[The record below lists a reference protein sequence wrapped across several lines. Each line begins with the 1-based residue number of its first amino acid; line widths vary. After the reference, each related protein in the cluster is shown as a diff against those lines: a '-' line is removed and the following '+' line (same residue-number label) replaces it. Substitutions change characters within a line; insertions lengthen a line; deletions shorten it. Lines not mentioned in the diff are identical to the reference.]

1 MFDKP
6 NQLVFYANVVAIV
19 FGAIVVVFSDFIITG
34 TIFIICGALLIFEQI
49 KQNKAAF
56 TISELKKILT
66 IHDTG
71 GSKATQAEKQVTAAC
86 HVENK
91 IYWFRNVPAIGSI
104 SNFRIDGATLDD
116 QKKENGAYHICAKI
130 PAGLKATDGFDL
142 TLACDYQNAFT
153 KTEGV
158 LSHVV
163 NDDTRQLHLI
173 VELPKGRP
181 VTSAK
186 LYCKHN
192 GVEQALLPPVITGET
207 KIESE
212 IQDPILGAEYCL
224 QWNWPEESVVKKIG
238 RMF

>member
-6 NQLVFYANVVAIV
+6 NQLVFYANVLAIV
-19 FGAIVVVFSDFIITG
+19 FGTILILFSDFFLTG
-34 TIFIICGALLIFEQI
+34 LIFIICGGLLIFEQI
-49 KQNKAAF
+49 RQNKAAF
-56 TISELKKILT
+56 TISDLKKILT

-71 GSKATQAEKQVTAAC
+71 GSKATQTEKQVTAAC
-86 HVENK
+86 HVDNK
-91 IYWFRNVPAIGSI
+91 VYWFRNIPVIGSI
-104 SNFRIDGATLDD
+104 SNFRIEGATLDD
-116 QKKENGAYHICAKI
+116 QKKEDGSYHLCVKI
-130 PAGLKATDGFDL
+130 PAGLKATNGFDL
-142 TLACDYQNAFT
+142 TLSCDYQNAFT

-186 LYCKHN
+186 VFCKHN
-192 GVEQALLPPVITGET
+192 GVEEALLPPVVTGQT

-212 IQDPILGAEYCL
+212 ISNPILGAEYCL
-224 QWNWPEESVVKKIG
+224 QWSWPEESVVKKIG